1 MFELDFSEIGVDDLV
16 LSQADQTFLTIVTQ
30 AIHHRKDSHYEIPL
44 PFKDMDMNLPNN
56 KAMALQCLMKH
67 LKRRVKHD
75 EKYRNDYTTIMATVI
90 QNGYTER
97 VPAPKG
103 QEDECSQPVWYI
115 PHHRVYQPKKPNKLR
130 VVFNC
135 SAQYKGE

>member
-1 MFELDFSEIGVDDLV
+1 MSRKFTISEQTKEVIQTFQAIEMFELDFSEIGVDDLV

-30 AIHHRKDSHYEIPL
+30 AICHRNDSHYEIPL

-56 KAMALQCLMKH
+56 KVMALQCLMKH
-67 LKRRVKHD
+67 LKRRFKHD

-97 VPAPKG
+97 VPPK
-103 QEDECSQPVWYI
+103 ET
-115 PHHRVYQPKKPNKLR
+115 RR
-130 VVFNC
+130 
-135 SAQYKGE
+135 